1 MAHAQFEACIEACNH
16 CAAACLQEENVADM
30 RECIRLDVDC
40 AAICLLSAAY
50 MARGSDFVMDACAMC
65 ADVCEACAEECG
77 RHDMAHCR
85 ACAAATLR

>member
-1 MAHAQFEACIEACNH
+1 
-16 CAAACLQEENVADM
+16 M

-85 ACAAATLR
+85 ACAAACRRCADECRKMSGGAPMKAGR